1 MNRRD
6 FYDQGGLTPKGL
18 AYLGRTLGALIV
30 AGAIL
35 AGMLVWH
42 INFIHPRTND
52 AMVRANVVGI
62 APEVGGRIVELPVE
76 DNQRV
81 LKGDLLYMID
91 PRPYQ
96 AKLAQAK
103 AELMLAEKAVEASR
117 ASTNAAAS
125 RVQQLKHDHDAA
137 TAAIAKLQAEYDY
150 RQDYLQRLLPLR
162 EQVYVTED
170 QVREATSK
178 RDAARAALQDAQARQ
193 RSTGAAIRE
202 AGEHRV
208 REEALIAQFGEIN
221 AHLEAVHAR
230 VMQAELDVEYCQ
242 VRAPFDAYVTNL
254 NIREGEYAKQ
264 GAQIFALVDDRH
276 WYALADF
283 RETYL
288 SSIRPGMEAEVFL
301 VSYPGHRFR
310 GRVTGIGWAN
320 APDNAKPDG
329 VLLEVKRTLNWVILA
344 SRFQVRVEILD
355 RDPGFPLR
363 MGMTA
368 FVTVRGASAPTATA
382 APP

>member
-6 FYDQGGLTPKGL
+6 FYDQGGLTPRSL
-18 AYLGRTLGALIV
+18 AYLGRAIGVLIV
-30 AGAIL
+30 AGTIM
-35 AGMLVWH
+35 AGMAVWR
-42 INFIHPRTND
+42 INFIRPRTND

-62 APEVGGRIVELPVE
+62 APEVSGRIVELPVE

-81 LKGDLLYMID
+81 RKGDLLYMID

-103 AELMLAEKAVEASR
+103 AELMLAEKEVEASR

-125 RVQQLKHDHDAA
+125 RVQQLKHDRDAA
-137 TAAIAKLQAEYDY
+137 TATIAKLQAEYDY
-150 RQDYLQRLLPLR
+150 RQNYLQRLLPLL

-170 QVREATSK
+170 QVREATSQ

-208 REEALIAQFGEIN
+208 REEALTAQFGEIN
-221 AHLEAVHAR
+221 ARLEAVRAR
-230 VMQAELDVEYCQ
+230 VMLAELDVEYCQ

-264 GAQIFALVDDRH
+264 GGQIFALVDDRH

-301 VSYPGHRFR
+301 ASYPGKRFR

-320 APDNAKPDG
+320 APDNAKQDG

-344 SRFQVRVEILD
+344 SRFQVRVEMLD
-355 RDPGFPLR
+355 RDPAFPLR

-368 FVTVRGASAPTATA
+368 FVTVLGTPGQAETAV
-382 APP
+382 PP